1 MVKVPDGSLVS
12 MCGWVG
18 GCVCACV
25 HVCPVHLRALA
36 YTSTTPTLQRKH
48 HAHLHTPT
56 HTHPYTL
63 PCVQEPLEVVV
74 KDKPGAVT
82 TALWSLLEIMSDP
95 SKRVALAPRTL
106 FNSLRAKLVG
116 TGTYVHI
123 KEVQGHTH
131 FSSVAFYVCAY
142 CSFSNITPTNQ

>member
-1 MVKVPDGSLVS
+1 MHACVHA
-12 MCGWVG
+12 
-18 GCVCACV
+18 CVCACVRACV

-95 SKRVALAPRTL
+95 SRKVALAPRTL

-116 TGTYVHI
+116 MGTMSI
-123 KEVQGHTH
+123 LRR
-131 FSSVAFYVCAY
+131 CRD
-142 CSFSNITPTNQ
+142 TPTLVQWQSMCVLTVHFQISHQPISA